1 MIFGAEP
8 STNEQLAAFSMSDFP
23 KCTPASFFT
32 ACAVQ
37 RRPGLQPYKRSS
49 FFVRPAILVRSLH
62 FVQVRRHSA
71 MPGELQ
77 SGVQNG

>member
-37 RRPGLQPYKRSS
+37 RRPGLNYYDQ
-49 FFVRPAILVRSLH
+49 
-62 FVQVRRHSA
+62 SA
-71 MPGELQ
+71 SIG
-77 SGVQNG
+77 